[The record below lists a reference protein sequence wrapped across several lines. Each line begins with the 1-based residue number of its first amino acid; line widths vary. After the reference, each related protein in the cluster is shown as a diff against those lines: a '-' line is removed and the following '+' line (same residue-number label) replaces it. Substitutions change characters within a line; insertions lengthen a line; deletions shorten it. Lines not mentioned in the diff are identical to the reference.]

1 MTTRAALH
9 QLLDSLPEEYLEFAE
24 QRLAALR
31 DDPLLRF
38 LMAAP
43 EDDEPLTDEDLEALA
58 EARAEHE
65 RGETIPWEVVRE
77 ELRREAE
84 CPGE

>member
-1 MTTRAALH
+1 MTTRDALH
-9 QLLDSLPEEYLEFAE
+9 QLLDALPDEFLPIAE

-31 DDPLLRF
+31 DDPLLRT

-43 EDDEPLTDEDLEALA
+43 EDDEPLTDEDLAALA
-58 EARAEHE
+58 EARAELA
-65 RGETIPWEVVRE
+65 RGETIPWEVLRA
-77 ELRREAE
+77 ELHREAE